1 MKKLSIIIPAY
12 NEERS
17 ISQILGKIHQTR
29 LIGETEKEIL
39 IIDDGSKD
47 STAEKCRQFM
57 QAHPDLDIHYH
68 LQPFNQGKG
77 AALRTG
83 IALAT
88 GDWIII
94 QDADLEYDPE
104 DYNPLL
110 QWVIENNAK
119 VVYGSRFLKPSNKHS
134 YLRFYL
140 GGRLVTFVTNLL
152 YGQHLTDEPT
162 CYKFFD
168 AQFLKSIPLKCQG
181 FEFCPEVTAKVCA
194 NIKQRLIVISYYRI
208 CKPAAALNG
217 FQNSFFGVGS
227 QINAF
232 GSYLN
237 PAFKHHLVK
246 RYIGIEYIL
255 RRGRSRRF
263 GNNIGMC
270 RRVYVSVTYG
280 NFLIFPRKC
289 RKYFLHVRRHT
300 RF

>member
-94 QDADLEYDPE
+94 QDADPWNMTPKIIILY
-104 DYNPLL
+104 YN
-110 QWVIENNAK
+110 
-119 VVYGSRFLKPSNKHS
+119 G
-134 YLRFYL
+134 
-140 GGRLVTFVTNLL
+140 
-152 YGQHLTDEPT
+152 
-162 CYKFFD
+162 
-168 AQFLKSIPLKCQG
+168 
-181 FEFCPEVTAKVCA
+181 
-194 NIKQRLIVISYYRI
+194 
-208 CKPAAALNG
+208 
-217 FQNSFFGVGS
+217 
-227 QINAF
+227 
-232 GSYLN
+232 
-237 PAFKHHLVK
+237 
-246 RYIGIEYIL
+246 
-255 RRGRSRRF
+255 
-263 GNNIGMC
+263 
-270 RRVYVSVTYG
+270 
-280 NFLIFPRKC
+280 
-289 RKYFLHVRRHT
+289 
-300 RF
+300 

>member
-134 YLRFYL
+134 NRCL
-140 GGRLVTFVTNLL
+140 
-152 YGQHLTDEPT
+152 
-162 CYKFFD
+162 
-168 AQFLKSIPLKCQG
+168 
-181 FEFCPEVTAKVCA
+181 FC
-194 NIKQRLIVISYYRI
+194 
-208 CKPAAALNG
+208 
-217 FQNSFFGVGS
+217 
-227 QINAF
+227 
-232 GSYLN
+232 
-237 PAFKHHLVK
+237 
-246 RYIGIEYIL
+246 
-255 RRGRSRRF
+255 RRF
-263 GNNIGMC
+263 CSVCPRPFSYPRTN
-270 RRVYVSVTYG
+270 RRVIRTIIRISVAVGKKFSGTG
-280 NFLIFPRKC
+280 ILPGLF
-289 RKYFLHVRRHT
+289 YFCTGHNTV
-300 RF
+300 